1 MRTFV
6 LILLTCGALAA
17 CSPTFNWR
25 DYASPDAPYHAL
37 FPDKPA
43 SYTRAVNLDGL
54 SVDLTMTAAE
64 VEGTVFAV
72 GSAQAPD
79 AARAQAAIEAMKT
92 ALVRNIGATVTRA
105 AKTPGGA
112 LDIEAQ
118 GQRNGRPVQLNGHFE
133 ARGKR
138 IYQVIV
144 MGPPG
149 AAGPEQI
156 EQFLTG
162 FRLQ

>member
-1 MRTFV
+1 MRTLA
-6 LILLTCGALAA
+6 LILITCGALVA

-43 SYTRAVNLDGL
+43 TFTRSVNLDGL
-54 SVDLTMTAAE
+54 AVNMTMTAAE

-72 GSAQAPD
+72 GSAEVPD
-79 AARAQAAIEAMKT
+79 APRAQAALEAMKT
-92 ALVRNIGATVTRA
+92 ALVRNIGATVTGEKRV
-105 AKTPGGA
+105 PGRT
-112 LDIEAQ
+112 LDIEAR
-118 GQRNGRPVQLNGHFE
+118 GLRNGQQVELHGHFE
-133 ARGKR
+133 ARDKR

-156 EQFLTG
+156 EQFLGG
-162 FRLQ
+162 FKLQ